1 MATNFYQKN
10 KSKQKV
16 LHYPTEIRSRFYQLV
31 SSGNLQEV
39 EAFLE
44 KKDFRKLCDNNVLS
58 ETSVQNMRYHFI
70 VTVTMLTHFCIQ
82 AGMPE
87 VQAFDIQD
95 NYIQSADQTHRLVDM
110 EALHDEACM
119 EYTLKMKRL
128 QKQDI
133 SSKHITICINYI
145 HQNIRKKLSVPDIAE
160 YLQLHPSY
168 LSKLFQ
174 EQMGCSIHSYILM
187 QKMEEA
193 KNLLRY
199 TDYPCRSIAASLAF
213 SSQSHFIQLFQK
225 YTHLTPKQYR
235 NQQSRNNMIAE
246 PEEIES

>member
-87 VQAFDIQD
+87 VQALEIQD

-119 EYTLKMKRL
+119 EYALKMKRL

-133 SSKHITICINYI
+133 SSKHIAICINYI
-145 HQNIRKKLSVPDIAE
+145 HQNIRKKLSAS
-160 YLQLHPSY
+160 QLSFQT
-168 LSKLFQ
+168 LSRANGLF
-174 EQMGCSIHSYILM
+174 HSQLYPH
-187 QKMEEA
+187 A
-193 KNLLRY
+193 KNGGGKKSAALYGLSL
-199 TDYPCRSIAASLAF
+199 PEHCRFAC
-213 SSQSHFIQLFQK
+213 LFLPESF
-225 YTHLTPKQYR
+225 YSAVPKIHAL
-235 NQQSRNNMIAE
+235 NTETI
-246 PEEIES
+246 PESAVP

>member
-87 VQAFDIQD
+87 VQALEIQD

-110 EALHDEACM
+110 ESLHDEACM
-119 EYTLKMKRL
+119 EYALKMKRL

-133 SSKHITICINYI
+133 SSKHIAICINYI

-174 EQMGCSIHSYILM
+174 
-187 QKMEEA
+187 
-193 KNLLRY
+193 
-199 TDYPCRSIAASLAF
+199 
-213 SSQSHFIQLFQK
+213 
-225 YTHLTPKQYR
+225 
-235 NQQSRNNMIAE
+235 
-246 PEEIES
+246 

>member
-87 VQAFDIQD
+87 VQALEIQD

-119 EYTLKMKRL
+119 EYALKMKRL

-133 SSKHITICINYI
+133 SCSGYCRIFTAAS
-145 HQNIRKKLSVPDIAE
+145 QLSFQTLSRANG
-160 YLQLHPSY
+160 LFHSQLYPH
-168 LSKLFQ
+168 
-174 EQMGCSIHSYILM
+174 
-187 QKMEEA
+187 A
-193 KNLLRY
+193 KNGGGKKSAALYGLSL
-199 TDYPCRSIAASLAF
+199 PEHCRFAC
-213 SSQSHFIQLFQK
+213 LFLPESF
-225 YTHLTPKQYR
+225 YSAVPKIHAL
-235 NQQSRNNMIAE
+235 NTETI
-246 PEEIES
+246 PESAVP

>member
-44 KKDFRKLCDNNVLS
+44 KKDFRKLCDSNVLS

-119 EYTLKMKRL
+119 EYALKMKRL

-133 SSKHITICINYI
+133 SSKHIAICINYI

-168 LSKLFQ
+168 LSSVSWNSGISESIFQLHVPRQPEPSAHQRPDRWFLNLQQRLFCPCP
-174 EQMGCSIHSYILM
+174 ERISGCFLPDG
-187 QKMEEA
+187 Q
-193 KNLLRY
+193 Y
-199 TDYPCRSIAASLAF
+199 TIISAYRFDF
-213 SSQSHFIQLFQK
+213 S
-225 YTHLTPKQYR
+225 KQIIF
-235 NQQSRNNMIAE
+235 S
-246 PEEIES
+246 

>member
-119 EYTLKMKRL
+119 EYALKMKRL

-133 SSKHITICINYI
+133 SSNILQSVSIIFTRTSGKSYLFRIL
-145 HQNIRKKLSVPDIAE
+145 QNIYSCIPVIFPNSFKSKWAVPFTVIFSCKKWRR
-160 YLQLHPSY
+160 
-168 LSKLFQ
+168 
-174 EQMGCSIHSYILM
+174 
-187 QKMEEA
+187 QKICCVIRIIPA
-193 KNLLRY
+193 GALLLRLHFL
-199 TDYPCRSIAASLAF
+199 PRAILF
-213 SSQSHFIQLFQK
+213 SCFK
-225 YTHLTPKQYR
+225 NTRT
-235 NQQSRNNMIAE
+235 
-246 PEEIES
+246 

>member
-119 EYTLKMKRL
+119 G
-128 QKQDI
+128 
-133 SSKHITICINYI
+133 
-145 HQNIRKKLSVPDIAE
+145 IRTENETAAKTRYFLE
-160 YLQLHPSY
+160 TYCNLYQLHSPEHPKKAICSGY
-168 LSKLFQ
+168 CRIFTAASQLSFQTLSRANGLF
-174 EQMGCSIHSYILM
+174 HSQLYPH
-187 QKMEEA
+187 A
-193 KNLLRY
+193 KNGGGKKSAALYGLSL
-199 TDYPCRSIAASLAF
+199 PEHCRFAC
-213 SSQSHFIQLFQK
+213 LFLPEPF
-225 YTHLTPKQYR
+225 YSAVPKIHAL
-235 NQQSRNNMIAE
+235 NTETI
-246 PEEIES
+246 PESAVP

>member
-133 SSKHITICINYI
+133 SSKHIAICINYI

-168 LSKLFQ
+168 LSKLKSKWAAPFTVIFS
-174 EQMGCSIHSYILM
+174 CKKWRR
-187 QKMEEA
+187 QKTCCVIRIIPA
-193 KNLLRY
+193 GALLLRLHFL
-199 TDYPCRSIAASLAF
+199 PRAILF
-213 SSQSHFIQLFQK
+213 SCSK
-225 YTHLTPKQYR
+225 NTRT
-235 NQQSRNNMIAE
+235 
-246 PEEIES
+246 